1 MSQELVIKIEQ
12 LSGNGL
18 DIFATLANLNISF
31 ENEALFV
38 DLKIDKNSTDPRI
51 GQLQDR
57 LQLTASNGER
67 IKVVNQDGSPSMILA
82 TDTKGNPI
90 ERVITPPEPIYE
102 EMKSQ
107 DGEPLKDGEGNLMV
121 DQDGKPIMELVGHTL
136 PVLEDVY
143 VQETIG
149 EFEFW
154 KIRYQA
160 LVQELLFAITR
171 NFDSNAQEILYVKPS
186 PIQS

>member
-1 MSQELVIKIEQ
+1 MSQDLKIKIDQ

-38 DLKIDKNSTDPRI
+38 DLKIDKNSIDPRI

-57 LQLTASNGER
+57 LQLRANNGQR
-67 IKVVNQDGSPSMILA
+67 IKVVNPDSSPSMILA
-82 TDTKGNPI
+82 KDTQGNPI
-90 ERVITPPEPIYE
+90 QRVITPPQPIYK
-102 EMKSQ
+102 EMKDENGQ
-107 DGEPLKDGEGNLMV
+107 PLTDDKGNPMV
-121 DQDGKPIMELVGHTL
+121 DGDGKPIMELAGHTL

-149 EFEFW
+149 EFDMW
-154 KIRYQA
+154 KLKYQA
-160 LVQELLFAITR
+160 LVQELLGAITR
-171 NFDSNAQEILYVKPS
+171 NFDGNAQQQVYVKP
-186 PIQS
+186 